1 MSVYEYSFFMNKVFG
16 AGVPAVPAQLKYFRC
31 HDMTK
36 SKKIFNT
43 LSKAE
48 PRMQPEKLVK
58 NKLLKE
64 HFKQSKL

>member
-1 MSVYEYSFFMNKVFG
+1 MNKVFG

-31 HDMTK
+31 HDVTK

-64 HFKQSKL
+64 HFKQQIMNEISK